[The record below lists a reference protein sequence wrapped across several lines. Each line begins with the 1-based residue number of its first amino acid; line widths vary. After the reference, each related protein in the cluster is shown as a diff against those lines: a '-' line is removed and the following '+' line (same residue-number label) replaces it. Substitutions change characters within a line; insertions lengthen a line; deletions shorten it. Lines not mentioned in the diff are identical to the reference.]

1 MIRRRDSSTLD
12 TGSLSGY
19 YRPMA
24 SHARSIALGEFESK
38 TASLLDEVAATGE
51 TLVVTREG
59 KPLAKVVP
67 FEKPRPLLG
76 SVLWEKDIV
85 SPLDETWDAES

>member
-1 MIRRRDSSTLD
+1 M
-12 TGSLSGY
+12 TG
-19 YRPMA
+19 
-24 SHARSIALGEFESK
+24 HARSVALGEFESK

-51 TLVVTREG
+51 TLIVTKGG

>member
-1 MIRRRDSSTLD
+1 
-12 TGSLSGY
+12 
-19 YRPMA
+19 MA
-24 SHARSIALGEFESK
+24 GHARHVALREFESK
-38 TASLLDEVAATGE
+38 TASLLDEVATTGE
-51 TLVVTREG
+51 TLIVTKEG

-67 FEKPRPLLG
+67 FVKPRPLLG

>member
-1 MIRRRDSSTLD
+1 MTDASALD

-19 YRPMA
+19 YKLMA
-24 SHARSIALGEFESK
+24 THARSVALGEFESK
-38 TASLLDEVAATGE
+38 TASLLDEVAATGD
-51 TLVVTREG
+51 TLIVTKEG

-85 SPLDETWDAES
+85 SPLDEAWDAES

>member
-1 MIRRRDSSTLD
+1 
-12 TGSLSGY
+12 
-19 YRPMA
+19 MA
-24 SHARSIALGEFESK
+24 EHARSIALGEFESR

-51 TLVVTREG
+51 TLIVTREG

-85 SPLDETWDAES
+85 SPLHEPWDAES

>member
-1 MIRRRDSSTLD
+1 
-12 TGSLSGY
+12 
-19 YRPMA
+19 MA
-24 SHARSIALGEFESK
+24 ANARSVGIGEFESNCGL
-38 TASLLDEVAATGE
+38 LLDEVAATGE
-51 TLVVTREG
+51 TLVVTKEG

-67 FEKPRPLLG
+67 FEKPRPLIG

>member
-1 MIRRRDSSTLD
+1 
-12 TGSLSGY
+12 
-19 YRPMA
+19 MA
-24 SHARSIALGEFESK
+24 ANARSVGIGEFESNCG
-38 TASLLDEVAATGE
+38 LLLAEVAATGE

-67 FEKPRPLLG
+67 FEKPSPLLG

>member
-1 MIRRRDSSTLD
+1 MTVDHRAVTLD
-12 TGSLSGY
+12 TGSRSGY
-19 YRPMA
+19 YRLMA
-24 SHARSIALGEFESK
+24 SNARSVALGELESK

-51 TLVVTREG
+51 TLIVTKEG
-59 KPLAKVVP
+59 KPLAKIVP

>member
-1 MIRRRDSSTLD
+1 
-12 TGSLSGY
+12 
-19 YRPMA
+19 MA
-24 SHARSIALGEFESK
+24 GHARSVALGEFESK

-51 TLVVTREG
+51 TLIVTKEG